1 MLLKLLTEFIGTF
14 IFLSVILVSGEAIPI
29 AIALAAV
36 IFFAAKISGANVN
49 PAISI
54 MLLAKGDLDLLTTVG
69 YIIAQVLGGLVALIF
84 YKAAYGPKGLKA

>member
-54 MLLAKGDLDLLTTVG
+54 MMFAKGDMDMLTTVG
-69 YIIAQVLGGLVALIF
+69 YIIAQVLGGLVALVF
-84 YKAAYGPKGLKA
+84 YKAAYGSKVIKA